1 MTLEVIGAGYGR
13 TGTLSLKIALETLG
27 YNKTHHM
34 VEVLPDAQQLEEWH
48 AISLGGTPNW
58 EQLFEG
64 YSACV
69 DFPSSAYWR
78 ELAQHYPSAKIILT
92 TRSFES
98 WYDSASQTIY
108 PVTAEM
114 PGWLKLVP
122 KARKLIEFMDA
133 TIWNRLFDG
142 RFEDID
148 HTRGVFT
155 QHEAD
160 VQAEIPPER
169 LLVFHPKEGWEP
181 LCNFLGKPVP
191 TEPFPNVNDKA
202 AFRKRI
208 NAMKVV
214 QLLPIAVAAIAL
226 VGALIYFI

>member
-98 WYDSASQTIY
+98 WYDLS
-108 PVTAEM
+108 
-114 PGWLKLVP
+114 
-122 KARKLIEFMDA
+122 LIH
-133 TIWNRLFDG
+133 I
-142 RFEDID
+142 
-148 HTRGVFT
+148 
-155 QHEAD
+155 
-160 VQAEIPPER
+160 
-169 LLVFHPKEGWEP
+169 
-181 LCNFLGKPVP
+181 
-191 TEPFPNVNDKA
+191 
-202 AFRKRI
+202 
-208 NAMKVV
+208 
-214 QLLPIAVAAIAL
+214 
-226 VGALIYFI
+226 